1 MTELKIEPIITY
13 TGVTMCPLA
22 PKESD
27 FEIRD
32 IAHALS
38 LMTRANGHFIRFYSV
53 GQHSLAC
60 SLEGEAR
67 GYSPRICLAL
77 LLHDASEAYLSDITR
92 PVKISMPN
100 YSEFEKNLQKVLFR
114 AFGLGDLTDAE
125 WQMVSSVDDA
135 MLYYE
140 FEHLHAGGGFGK
152 EYELVGTHSLEYCD
166 MKEIELLFLEQY
178 HKLNNLLGEEK

>member
-1 MTELKIEPIITY
+1 MEPIITY
-13 TGVTMCPLA
+13 TGITMCPLA
-22 PKESD
+22 PEESD
-27 FEIRD
+27 FEIKD

-92 PVKISMPN
+92 PVKVSMPN
-100 YSEFEKNLQKVLFR
+100 YSEFEKHLQKVLFN
-114 AFGLGDLTDAE
+114 AFGIGELTFE
-125 WQMVSSVDDA
+125 EGKMISSVDDA

-140 FEHLHAGGGFGK
+140 FEHLHASGGFGK
-152 EYELVGTHSLEYCD
+152 EYELVGTHSLEYRD
-166 MKEIELLFLEQY
+166 MKEVELLFLEQY
-178 HKLNNLLGEEK
+178 QKLIKKLGEEE